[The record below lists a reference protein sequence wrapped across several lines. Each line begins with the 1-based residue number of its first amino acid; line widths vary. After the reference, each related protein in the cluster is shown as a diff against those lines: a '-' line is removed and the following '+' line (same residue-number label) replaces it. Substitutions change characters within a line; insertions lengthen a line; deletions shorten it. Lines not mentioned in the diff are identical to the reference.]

1 MSLRTAYAAAL
12 QLLRTRRETSQR
24 ELADAVDPSYV
35 SRLEAGTR
43 SVTLDV
49 SHELAKALGVDPLT
63 LLTLAYAAERR
74 LTPQQVVDQL
84 VKDLELTGLLGNEVP
99 ALPSKKAHPV
109 VTASLELREQ
119 IKKLI
124 DQGLTQAEVA
134 RKLGISRQTVSNRLK
149 KMS

>member
-12 QLLRTRRETSQR
+12 QLLRTRGEISQR

-63 LLTLAYAAERR
+63 LLALAYAAERGQ
-74 LTPQQVVDQL
+74 TPRQVVDQL
-84 VKDLELTGLLGNEVP
+84 VRDLESTGLLGSEIP
-99 ALPSKKAHPV
+99 PLPSKRTHPV
-109 VTASLELREQ
+109 VAASLELRAQ
-119 IKKLI
+119 IRELI
-124 DQGLTQAEVA
+124 DQGFSQAEVA
-134 RKLGISRQTVSNRLK
+134 RRLGVSRQTVSNRLK
-149 KMS
+149 KLS

>member
-49 SHELAKALGVDPLT
+49 SHELAKALGEDPLT
-63 LLTLAYAAERR
+63 LVTLAYAAERR

>member
-24 ELADAVDPSYV
+24 ELADTVDPSYV

-43 SVTLDV
+43 SVTLDM

-63 LLTLAYAAERR
+63 LLALAYAAERG
-74 LTPQQVVDQL
+74 LTPEEVLNQVAT
-84 VKDLELTGLLGNEVP
+84 DLESTGLLRSEIP
-99 ALPSKKAHPV
+99 ALASKKPHPV
-109 VTASLELREQ
+109 VVTSLELRTQ
-119 IKKLI
+119 IKELI
-124 DQGLTQAEVA
+124 DQGLSQAEVA
-134 RKLGISRQTVSNRLK
+134 RRLGVSRQTVSNRLK